1 MCPDGPGPDTTSSW
15 QLCAMVFI
23 YCISWASLVAQ
34 IVKNPPALQETWV
47 QSLGQEDPPEEEMG
61 AHSSVLAWRTPW
73 TEEPGGLQSR
83 GSHRV
88 RHYEHTCSG
97 LTALSPVSFTLTIL
111 QFSQRFPLSR
121 PGNFTASHLPLVSCS
136 SSSRL
141 LSVPLTSQTLVQ
153 LRSFIYIVPSAWH
166 ALLLLIIFYS
176 FLKCSFLHES
186 FLQIS
191 VELLFAL
198 SVCLEYTYVPQSSAS
213 FPRQGLCL
221 GPLHICL

>member
-1 MCPDGPGPDTTSSW
+1 MWSNWGFPGGS
-15 QLCAMVFI
+15 V
-23 YCISWASLVAQ
+23 
-34 IVKNPPALQETWV
+34 VKNPPANAGDKV
-47 QSLGQEDPPEEEMG
+47 RSLGLEDPLKEG
-61 AHSSVLAWRTPW
+61 NATHSSILAWRTPW